1 MARQPTQ
8 RPLTEH
14 IATLTRVVSQVS
26 VAENIRKARRT
37 AIIKRLGEVISL
49 LQQELTR

>member
-1 MARQPTQ
+1 MARRPTE

-26 VAENIRKARRT
+26 VSEGIQKSRRT
-37 AIIKRLGEVISL
+37 AIMKRLGEVIAL
-49 LQQELTR
+49 LQKELTR